1 MARFVCP
8 RCLYETGVKGNLKKH
23 LSRKELCLPGYSNMR
38 PRTILY
44 LAESNSELLQLEA
57 AENGGAVAVADAGAD
72 AGAAADAEA
81 RYAERIRK
89 LEEDNRQL
97 RRRGASRGVQNN
109 ISTTNIATQ
118 NNTNMNMNMNI
129 VININAFGRE
139 SLGHVTGEHIRGLV
153 RMGVYGSIPN
163 LLSEIHFNDA
173 VPENKNIK
181 ITNER
186 SRFAQIY
193 DGDSFVKYPKDYLFR
208 DLIHKSVDIIDD
220 AYEED
225 GAKKPASYRAFE
237 RVYDAE
243 RESVCKDLAKRIE
256 CMIMN
261 SMRGYAKRI

>member
-1 MARFVCP
+1 
-8 RCLYETGVKGNLKKH
+8 
-23 LSRKELCLPGYSNMR
+23 MR
-38 PRTILY
+38 PGTILY
-44 LAESNSELLQLEA
+44 LVETNNELLLREVS
-57 AENGGAVAVADAGAD
+57 ENGGAVAAGA
-72 AGAAADAEA
+72 GSVS
-81 RYAERIRK
+81 RRVRK
-89 LEEDNRQL
+89 K
-97 RRRGASRGVQNN
+97 
-109 ISTTNIATQ
+109 ISTADIATQ

-139 SLGHVTGEHIRGLV
+139 SLGHITGEHIRGLV

-193 DGDSFVKYPKDYLFR
+193 DGDNFVKYPKDYLFR

-220 AYEED
+220 AYRVE
-225 GAKKPASYRAFE
+225 GARKPVCVEKFE
-237 RVYDAE
+237 RAYEDE
-243 RESVCKDLAKRIE
+243 RESVCRELSKRIE

-261 SMRGYAKRI
+261 NSTR

>member
-1 MARFVCP
+1 
-8 RCLYETGVKGNLKKH
+8 
-23 LSRKELCLPGYSNMR
+23 
-38 PRTILY
+38 
-44 LAESNSELLQLEA
+44 
-57 AENGGAVAVADAGAD
+57 
-72 AGAAADAEA
+72 
-81 RYAERIRK
+81 
-89 LEEDNRQL
+89 
-97 RRRGASRGVQNN
+97 
-109 ISTTNIATQ
+109 
-118 NNTNMNMNMNI
+118 MNMNI

-139 SLGHVTGEHIRGLV
+139 SLGHITGEHIRGLV

-220 AYEED
+220 AYQED
-225 GAKKPASYRAFE
+225 GAKKPVCVKKFE
-237 RVYDAE
+237 RAYDAE

-261 SMRGYAKRI
+261 SMRRDR

>member
-1 MARFVCP
+1 MAKFVCP
-8 RCLYETGVKGNLKKH
+8 RCLYETGVKCNLKKH

-44 LAESNSELLQLEA
+44 LAETNNELLLHEIT
-57 AENGGAVAVADAGAD
+57 ENGGAV
-72 AGAAADAEA
+72 AADAEA
-81 RYAERIRK
+81 RYAERISK
-89 LEEDNRQL
+89 LEADIRQL
-97 RRRGASRGVQNN
+97 RKREAFRGVQNN

-118 NNTNMNMNMNI
+118 NNTNMNMNMNMNI

-139 SLGHVTGEHIRGLV
+139 SLGHITGEHIRGLV

-220 AYEED
+220 AYQED
-225 GAKKPASYRAFE
+225 GAKKPVCVKKFE
-237 RVYDAE
+237 RAYDAE

-261 SMRGYAKRI
+261 SMRRDR

>member
-1 MARFVCP
+1 MAKFVCP
-8 RCLYETGVKGNLKKH
+8 RCLYETGFKCNLKKH

-44 LAESNSELLQLEA
+44 LAETNSELLGHEV
-57 AENGGAVAVADAGAD
+57 AENVLGDRSGVV
-72 AGAAADAEA
+72 AADMEA
-81 RYAERIRK
+81 RYAERIKK
-89 LEEDNRQL
+89 LEADNRQL
-97 RRRGASRGVQNN
+97 RMRKVSRIVQNN
-109 ISTTNIATQ
+109 ICTTNIATQ
-118 NNTNMNMNMNI
+118 NNTNMNMNI

-139 SLGHVTGEHIRGLV
+139 SMGHITGEYIRGLV

-225 GAKKPASYRAFE
+225 AAKKPASYRAFE

-243 RESVCKDLAKRIE
+243 RELVCKDLTKRIE

-261 SMRGYAKRI
+261 SMR